1 MIYSTWD
8 IEPDGLKFLILGY
21 FLPFNALTTWKS
33 EFWENEKKSW
43 GFHHFT
49 RVPKI
54 MIIWCKIAEIRN
66 LKDSKNEK
74 KKKTPGDFIIL
85 YICNTPGD
93 IIILHMCA
101 KNYYHMMYGSLDMVR
116 NGRMC
121 RLTDGKSDIEVGAP
135 PKKV

>member
-66 LKDSKNEK
+66 LKDFKNEK
-74 KKKTPGDFIIL
+74 KKKKRLEIL
-85 YICNTPGD
+85 SFYTYVTCLEISSSYTCVPK
-93 IIILHMCA
+93 IIITWCMVPWIWCA
-101 KNYYHMMYGSLDMVR
+101 
-116 NGRMC
+116 
-121 RLTDGKSDIEVGAP
+121 TVGCADWRTE
-135 PKKV
+135 KVI